1 MINRLI
7 LLIGMALSFT
17 PCSAQKDSAG
27 TEIFHGYDIYA
38 STIVREDSLWK
49 QWFAGW
55 LSESDKPWD
64 RIYYSESADSG
75 STWSD
80 PQLAFTIQNVQVND
94 PSVLRLWDTLSEK
107 YYYRMYYTYYPSG
120 LGDPTNY
127 IATSV
132 SDDGL
137 SWTHEGVLI
146 GSDNGIDLDGAW
158 APSALSTDSTGSVV
172 YLYFHNNHPDGR
184 IYRTIL
190 LTQGSVFDKATT
202 IPVTTTSGLRANPDV
217 SINPDGKWWMYYN
230 GSSLTSDNKG
240 NFNTCRMYSD
250 DGVNWKESSNNPIQQ
265 FNTMATCTPHVVWCN
280 DTTYQLWYGF
290 GSPTF
295 LDFSVY
301 RQFLVNE
308 LEIIETVYASSQA
321 LDVMKA
327 AKAVDNDRFTFWSS
341 VGYVGSGLHTE
352 WIYFDLGVLTT
363 VSQVN
368 VLPRFVSRSAM
379 CFPLNFKFQSSDDGI
394 TWSDI
399 EGQSYSGYQCR
410 DTVEQKFFFGSP
422 VETRYIRLYATKLS
436 ADSYGNYYCQIAEIN
451 TASLPTSLKDIK
463 PAGNY
468 MLQNYPNPFHTGT
481 TISYSLRAE
490 ANVILKVFDITG
502 KDVATLVHSVQQ
514 AGAHQLEWKGMDS
527 NGSQL
532 PYGYYVCKLSVN
544 GEWST
549 GKILFT
555 E

>member
-17 PCSAQKDSAG
+17 SGMAQQDSAG

-38 STIVREDSLWK
+38 TTIIREDTVWK

-80 PQLAFTIQNVQVND
+80 PQLAFTIPNVQVND
-94 PSVLRLWDTLSEK
+94 PSVLRLWDTINER

-132 SDDGL
+132 SEDGL
-137 SWTHEGVLI
+137 NWSHEGVLI
-146 GSDNGIDLDGAW
+146 GADNGIDLDGAW
-158 APSALSTDSTGSVV
+158 APSAISFDSTGRSM

-184 IYRTIL
+184 IFRTTL
-190 LTQGSVFDKATT
+190 NKHGSVFEKTTT
-202 IPVTTTSGLRANPDV
+202 IPVTTAGSLRANPDV
-217 SINPDGKWWMYYN
+217 SYNHGKWWMYYN

-250 DGVNWKESSNNPIQQ
+250 DGVNWKESSNNPIQE
-265 FNTMATCTPHVVWCN
+265 FDTMATCTPHVVWTA
-280 DTTYQLWYGF
+280 DSTYQLWYGF

-301 RQFLVNE
+301 RQFLE
-308 LEIIETVYASSQA
+308 DKAEITQTVYASSQA
-321 LDVMKA
+321 LDEMRA
-327 AKAVDNDRFTFWSS
+327 AMAIDNDWYTFWSS

-352 WIYFDLGVLTT
+352 WIYIDLGQMTT

-368 VLPRFVSRSAM
+368 VLPRFEARSAM
-379 CFPLNFKFQSSDDGI
+379 CFPVNFKFQKSDDGEN
-394 TWSDI
+394 WSDI
-399 EGQSYSGYQCR
+399 EGQSYSGYQCK
-410 DTVEQKFFFGSP
+410 DTIEQKFFFSSP

-451 TASLPTSLKDIK
+451 TASLPTGITDVG
-463 PAGNY
+463 PAESCK
-468 MLQNYPNPFHTGT
+468 LQNYPNPFHTGT
-481 TISYSLRAE
+481 TISYSLKGE
-490 ANVILKVFDITG
+490 SDVILKVFDISG
-502 KDVATLVHSVQQ
+502 KEVATLVHAVQP
-514 AGAHQLEWKGMDS
+514 AGTHKLEWRGTDS
-527 NGSQL
+527 KGSQL

-544 GEWST
+544 GVWST

>member
-17 PCSAQKDSAG
+17 SDTAQPVSDG

-38 STIVREDSLWK
+38 STIVREDSVWK

-80 PQLAFTIQNVQVND
+80 PQPAFTIQNVQVND
-94 PSVLRLWDTLSEK
+94 PSVLRLWDTINES

-132 SDDGL
+132 SLDGL
-137 SWTHEGVLI
+137 SWSHEGVLI

-158 APSALSTDSTGSVV
+158 APSAITFDSTGSEV

-184 IYRTIL
+184 IFRTTL
-190 LTQGSVFDKATT
+190 LTQGSVFNKATT
-202 IPVTTTSGLRANPDV
+202 IPVTTASGLRANPDI

-265 FNTMATCTPHVVWCN
+265 FDTMATCTPHVVWCS

-290 GSPTF
+290 GTPTF

-308 LEIIETVYASSQA
+308 AEITETVYASSQA

-327 AKAVDNDRFTFWSS
+327 AKARDNDRFTFWSS

-352 WIYFDLGVLTT
+352 WIYFDLGGLTT

-368 VLPRFVSRSAM
+368 VLPRLVSLSAM
-379 CFPLNFKFQSSDDGI
+379 CFPVDFKFQSSDDGV

-399 EGQSYSGYQCR
+399 EGQSYTAYQCK
-410 DTVEQKFFFGSP
+410 DTIEQKFFFGSL

-451 TASLPTSLKDIK
+451 TAILPTGLSELKPDE
-463 PAGNY
+463 NC
-468 MLQNYPNPFHTGT
+468 MLQNYPNPFHAGT
-481 TISYSLRAE
+481 TISYSLKGE
-490 ANVILKVFDITG
+490 ANVILKVFDIAG
-502 KDVATLVHSVQQ
+502 KEVAALVHAVQP
-514 AGAHQLEWKGMDS
+514 AGTHQLEWKGTDS
-527 NGSQL
+527 KGRQL

-544 GEWST
+544 GVWST
-549 GKILFT
+549 AKMIFT

>member
-7 LLIGMALSFT
+7 LLIGMALSFASGMAQQT
-17 PCSAQKDSAG
+17 PAG

-38 STIVREDSLWK
+38 TTIIREDTVWK

-80 PQLAFTIQNVQVND
+80 PQQAFMIQNVQVND
-94 PSVLRLWDTLSEK
+94 PSVLRLWDTINER

-120 LGDPTNY
+120 LNVDTNF

-132 SDDGL
+132 SEDGL
-137 SWTHEGVLI
+137 NWTHEGVLI
-146 GSDNGIDLDGAW
+146 GTNNGIDLDGAW
-158 APSALSTDSTGSVV
+158 SPSAISSDSTGSLV

-184 IYRTIL
+184 IFRTTL
-190 LTQGSVFDKATT
+190 HSHGSVFEKTTT
-202 IPVTTTSGLRANPDV
+202 IPVTTASGLRANPDV
-217 SINPDGKWWMYYN
+217 TINDGKWWMYYN

-250 DGVNWKESSNNPIQQ
+250 DGINWKESSNNPIQQ
-265 FNTMATCTPHVVWCN
+265 NDTMATCTPHVVWLS

-290 GSPTF
+290 GSPSF

-301 RQFLVNE
+301 RQLLVNE
-308 LEIIETVYASSQA
+308 PEIIETVNASSQA

-352 WIYFDLGVLTT
+352 WIYIDLGQPIT

-368 VLPRFVSRSAM
+368 LLPRFADRSAM
-379 CFPLNFKFQSSDDGI
+379 CFPINFKFQKSDDGEN
-394 TWSDI
+394 WSDI
-399 EGQSYSGYQCR
+399 EGQSYSDYQCR
-410 DTVEQKFFFGSP
+410 DTIEQKFFFSSP

-436 ADSYGNYYCQIAEIN
+436 ADSYGNYYCQIAELN
-451 TASLPTSLKDIK
+451 TASLPTGIPDVKSAESCK
-463 PAGNY
+463 
-468 MLQNYPNPFHTGT
+468 LQNYPNPFHAGT
-481 TISYSLRAE
+481 TISYSLQGE
-490 ANVILKVFDITG
+490 SNVILKVYDISG
-502 KDVATLVHSVQQ
+502 KEVATLVQAQQ
-514 AGAHQLEWKGMDS
+514 SAGTHQLEWRGTDS
-527 NGSQL
+527 RGAQL
-532 PYGYYVCKLSVN
+532 PYGYYICRLSVN
-544 GEWST
+544 GVWST

>member
-17 PCSAQKDSAG
+17 SGTAQQEPAG
-27 TEIFHGYDIYA
+27 AEIFPGYDIYA
-38 STIVREDSLWK
+38 TTIVREGPVWK

-55 LSESDKPWD
+55 MSESDKPWD

-75 STWSD
+75 TTWSD

-94 PSVLRLWDTLSEK
+94 PSVLRLWDSINEG

-132 SDDGL
+132 SEDGL

-158 APSALSTDSTGSVV
+158 APSAISFDSTGRSI

-184 IYRTIL
+184 IFRTTL
-190 LTQGSVFDKATT
+190 NMHGSVFGKSTT
-202 IPVTTTSGLRANPDV
+202 IPVTTAGGLRANPDV
-217 SINPDGKWWMYYN
+217 SINPDGTWWMYYN
-230 GSSLTSDNKG
+230 GSSVTSDNKG

-250 DGVNWKESSNNPIQQ
+250 DGVNWRESSNNPIQQ
-265 FNTMATCTPHVVWCN
+265 SDTMATCTPHVVWSS
-280 DTTYQLWYGF
+280 DTSYQLWYGY
-290 GSPTF
+290 GSPSF

-301 RQFLVNE
+301 RQFLVSE
-308 LEIIETVYASSQA
+308 PEIIETVYASSEA
-321 LDVMKA
+321 LEVMNA
-327 AKAVDNDRFTFWSS
+327 AKAMDNYRFTFWSS
-341 VGYVGSGLHTE
+341 VGYVGTGIHTE
-352 WIYFDLGVLTT
+352 WIYIDLGGLTT

-368 VLPRFVSRSAM
+368 VLPRFVSRSSM
-379 CFPLNFKFQSSDDGI
+379 CFPESFKFQSSDDGEN
-394 TWSDI
+394 WSDI
-399 EGQSYSGYQCR
+399 EGQSYTAYQCK
-410 DTVEQKFFFGSP
+410 DTIEQKFFFGSP
-422 VETRYIRLYATKLS
+422 VETRFIRLYATKLS

-451 TASLPTSLKDIK
+451 TAALPTTLTIIK
-463 PAGNY
+463 PDEDFRV
-468 MLQNYPNPFHTGT
+468 QQYPNPFHNKT
-481 TISYSLRAE
+481 TITYFLGRE
-490 ANVILKVFDITG
+490 ATVTLKVCDITG
-502 KDVATLVHSVQQ
+502 KEVATLVRAFQPAGIHQ
-514 AGAHQLEWKGMDS
+514 AEWEGTGS
-527 NGSQL
+527 NGSRL
-532 PYGYYVCKLSVN
+532 PYGYYVYRLSADGVTV
-544 GEWST
+544 T

>member
-1 MINRLI
+1 MINRWI
-7 LLIGMALSFT
+7 IIVGMAFSFT
-17 PCSAQKDSAG
+17 SGNAQTGAAG
-27 TEIFHGYDIYA
+27 TEIFHGYDVYA
-38 STIVREDSLWK
+38 STIVQEGPVWK

-64 RIYYSESADSG
+64 RIYYSESADTG

-80 PQLAFTIQNVQVND
+80 PRPAFTIQNVQVND
-94 PSVLRLWDTLSEK
+94 PSVLRLWDTANER

-132 SDDGL
+132 SEDGL
-137 SWTHEGVLI
+137 NWIHEGVLI
-146 GSDNGIDLDGAW
+146 GADNGIDADGAW
-158 APSALSTDSTGSVV
+158 APSAISTDSTGSVV

-184 IYRTIL
+184 IFRTTL
-190 LTQGSVFDKATT
+190 DGHGTVFDQTTT
-202 IPVTTTSGLRANPDV
+202 IAVTPASGLRANPDV

-265 FNTMATCTPHVVWCN
+265 FDTMATCTPHVVWCS

-290 GSPTF
+290 GTPSF

-301 RQFLVNE
+301 RQLLVHAP
-308 LEIIETVYASSQA
+308 EIIETVYASSQA

-327 AKAVDNDRFTFWSS
+327 SKATDNDRLTFWSS
-341 VGYVGSGLHTE
+341 VGYVGSGIHTE
-352 WIYFDLGVLTT
+352 WIYFDLGGLTA

-368 VLPRFVSRSAM
+368 VLPRFVSGSAM
-379 CFPLNFKFQSSDDGI
+379 CFPVNFKFQSSADGEN
-394 TWSDI
+394 WSDI
-399 EGQSYSGYQCR
+399 EGQSYTNYQCR
-410 DTVEQKFFFGSP
+410 DTIEQKFFFSSP
-422 VETRYIRLYATKLS
+422 VETRFIRLYATKLS

-451 TASLPTSLKDIK
+451 TANLPTGIQDVKHAESCK
-463 PAGNY
+463 
-468 MLQNYPNPFHTGT
+468 LQNYPNPFHEGT
-481 TISYSLRAE
+481 TISYSLKAE
-490 ANVILKVFDITG
+490 SNVILKVFDISG
-502 KDVATLVHSVQQ
+502 KEVATLVHEVQT
-514 AGAHQLEWKGMDS
+514 AGTHQLEWRGTDSKGT
-527 NGSQL
+527 QL
-532 PYGYYVCKLSVN
+532 PYGYYICKLSVN
-544 GEWST
+544 GVSSA

>member
-7 LLIGMALSFT
+7 LYIGMALSFI
-17 PCSAQKDSAG
+17 SGMAQQAPAG
-27 TEIFHGYDIYA
+27 TEVFHGYDIYA
-38 STIVREDSLWK
+38 TTILREDTVWK

-55 LSESDKPWD
+55 MSESDKPWD

-80 PQLAFTIQNVQVND
+80 PQPAFTIQNVQVND
-94 PSVLRLWDTLSEK
+94 PSVVRLWDTINER

-132 SDDGL
+132 SEDGL
-137 SWTHEGVLI
+137 NWSYEGVLI

-158 APSALSTDSTGSVV
+158 APSAISFDSTGRSML
-172 YLYFHNNHPDGR
+172 LYFHNNHPDGT
-184 IYRTIL
+184 IFRTTL
-190 LTQGSVFDKATT
+190 NGHGSVFEKTTT
-202 IPVTTTSGLRANPDV
+202 IPVTTAGGLRANPDV
-217 SINPDGKWWMYYN
+217 SYNHGKWWMYYN

-265 FNTMATCTPHVVWCN
+265 FDTMATCTPHVVWTA
-280 DTTYQLWYGF
+280 DSTYQLWYGF

-301 RQFLVNE
+301 MQL
-308 LEIIETVYASSQA
+308 LSDKAEITQTVYASSQA
-321 LDVMKA
+321 LDDMKA
-327 AKAVDNDRFTFWSS
+327 ARAIDNEWTTFWSS

-352 WIYFDLGVLTT
+352 WIYIDLGRLTAI
-363 VSQVN
+363 SQVN
-368 VLPRFVSRSAM
+368 ALPRFVDRSAM
-379 CFPLNFKFQSSDDGI
+379 CFPINFKFQKSDDGEN
-394 TWSDI
+394 WSDI
-399 EGQSYSGYQCR
+399 EGQSYSDYQCR
-410 DTVEQKFFFGSP
+410 DTIEQKFFFGSP

-436 ADSYGNYYCQIAEIN
+436 ADSYGNFYCQIAEIN
-451 TASLPTSLKDIK
+451 TESLPTGIPDVK
-463 PAGNY
+463 PTEGCK
-468 MLQNYPNPFHTGT
+468 LQNYPNPFHTGT
-481 TISYSLRAE
+481 TISYSLRE
-490 ANVILKVFDITG
+490 NSNVIMKVFDISG
-502 KDVATLVHSVQQ
+502 KEVATLVHAVQP
-514 AGAHQLEWKGMDS
+514 AGTHQLEWRGTDS

-532 PYGYYVCKLSVN
+532 PYGYYVCRLSVN
-544 GEWST
+544 GVWSA